1 MVEVIDI
8 DLEAEMLLL
17 QGEVI
22 VVGIAGFLLL
32 LEEGEELDR
41 V

>member
-1 MVEVIDI
+1 MIDI

-32 LEEGEELDR
+32 LEEGEGLDR

>member
-1 MVEVIDI
+1 MIDI

-22 VVGIAGFLLL
+22 VVGIAGCLLL

>member
-1 MVEVIDI
+1 MIDI

>member
-1 MVEVIDI
+1 MIDI
-8 DLEAEMLLL
+8 DLEAEMLLR
-17 QGEVI
+17 QDEVI
-22 VVGIAGFLLL
+22 VVEIAGFLLL